1 MYGIILGLSSIFKLV
16 STPKI
21 QILQGL
27 YALRS
32 NIVTIVVC
40 YKERTLLSLD
50 SPCYRVSDNHNDSSE
65 RPFLAQPTIGSFCS
79 EFISLKYMVYQS
91 EMVEA
96 KWH

>member
-1 MYGIILGLSSIFKLV
+1 MKNRVKDLQAGYNGACMVYFFGLSSIFKLV

-79 EFISLKYMVYQS
+79 EFISL
-91 EMVEA
+91 
-96 KWH
+96 